1 MIIRFLFA
9 NPKVWYKQIGNKLLQ
24 IGELVPFGHFA
35 IELETFGEPKVYESL
50 FPKSQ
55 KVNRSEWNKHY
66 TLVKSYEWQVPEH
79 LRFQVLEWL
88 EKQVGIRYAVEQI
101 LFIGLTII
109 FGWLNLIFNKLV
121 LNGNK
126 AMVCT
131 ELGSRFAEKFWGFV
145 PTESHDKIGLQ
156 DMDVLSLRYENN
168 VKWQLQDEV
177 N

>member
-1 MIIRFLFA
+1 MTIRFLFA
-9 NPKVWYKQIGNKLLQ
+9 NPLAWYKKAGNKLLQ
-24 IGELVPFGHFA
+24 IGEIVNSGHFA
-35 IELETFGEPKVYESL
+35 IELDGYAEPKVYESL

-55 KVNRSEWNKHY
+55 KVTRSEWNKHY
-66 TLVKSYEWQVPEH
+66 EVVKVYEWTVPDH
-79 LRFQVLEWL
+79 LRFQVYEWL

-101 LFIGLTII
+101 IFIGLTIV

-131 ELGSRFAEKFWGFV
+131 ELGSRFAERFWGFT

-156 DMDVLSLRYENN
+156 DMEVLSLRYENN
-168 VKWQLQDEV
+168 VKWQSRFEE
-177 N
+177 

>member
-1 MIIRFLFA
+1 MIVRFLFA
-9 NPKVWYKQIGNKLLQ
+9 NPKTWYKKIGSRLLQ

-35 IELETFGEPKVYESL
+35 IELETYGEPKVYESL

-55 KVNRSEWNKHY
+55 KVNRSEWNNHY
-66 TLVKSYEWQVPEH
+66 ELVKEYQWNVPED

-131 ELGSRFAEKFWGFV
+131 ELGSRFAERFWGLV

-156 DMDVLSLRYENN
+156 DMEVLSLRYENN
-168 VKWQLQDEV
+168 VKWQSRFEG
-177 N
+177 

>member
-1 MIIRFLFA
+1 MTIRFLFA
-9 NPKVWYKQIGNKLLQ
+9 NPKTWYKKIGNRLLQ

-55 KVNRSEWNKHY
+55 KVNRSEWNNHY
-66 TLVKSYEWQVPEH
+66 ELVKEYQWSVPED

-131 ELGSRFAEKFWGFV
+131 ELGSRFAERFWGFV

-156 DMDVLSLRYENN
+156 DMEVLSLRYENN
-168 VKWQLQDEV
+168 VNWQSRFEE
-177 N
+177 